1 MNADEPPTDAGD
13 PERLEPQPSPAEPPR
28 PAAAEPP
35 RPLREAIAE
44 VRVRAP
50 TRGNRRLERF
60 LEAVN
65 ADDQVKAWWHVSSV
79 NATRRLGMSDH
90 SWVHIQI
97 VLNIGL
103 RVARLLWRR
112 GVTPSVLADY
122 GLSERDADVVVAAGC
137 LFHCVG
143 MSIHRTDHEAY
154 SLFLTA
160 DKLGS
165 LLATAYEEP
174 ERSVIVAET
183 LHAIIGHRSNGKP
196 FTIEAGIV
204 RVADALDMARGRS
217 RVPFEAGHQNIHS
230 LSAYAIEEVKIVP
243 GEDRAVRVEVA
254 MSNSAGIFQVD
265 ELLATKLRGS
275 GLEQHVEVIARIEAE
290 HEQRLIQVFRI

>member
-1 MNADEPPTDAGD
+1 VSTSEPT
-13 PERLEPQPSPAEPPR
+13 RPSAETPPL
-28 PAAAEPP
+28 PP
-35 RPLREAIAE
+35 REAIAG
-44 VRVRAP
+44 VHVRAP
-50 TRGNRRLERF
+50 TRGNRRLERL

-65 ADDQVKAWWHVSSV
+65 ADEQVKAWWHVSSV

-103 RVARLLWRR
+103 RLARLLFRR
-112 GVTPSVLADY
+112 GVTPGVVTDFAM
-122 GLSERDADVVVAAGC
+122 GERDAEVVIAGAC
-137 LFHCVG
+137 LMHCVG
-143 MSIHRTDHEAY
+143 MSIHRRDHERY

-165 LLATAYEEP
+165 LLQNVYEEP

-183 LHAIIGHRSNGKP
+183 LHAIIGHRSDGAP
-196 FTIEAGIV
+196 FTVEAGIV

-217 RVPFEAGHQNIHS
+217 RIPFESGHQNIHS
-230 LSAYAIEEVKIVP
+230 ISAYAIEEVKISP
-243 GEDRAVRVEVA
+243 GRDRAVRVEIA

-265 ELLATKLRGS
+265 ELLAEKLRGS
-275 GLEQHVEVIARIEAE
+275 GLEEHIEVIARIDAE
-290 HEQRLIQVFRI
+290 HEERLLGVFKI

>member
-1 MNADEPPTDAGD
+1 MADAPRSSGPEPP
-13 PERLEPQPSPAEPPR
+13 LPPG
-28 PAAAEPP
+28 
-35 RPLREAIAE
+35 EALAD

-50 TRGNRRLERF
+50 TRGNRKLERL

-65 ADDQVKAWWHVSSV
+65 ADDRVKAWWLVSAV

-97 VLNIGL
+97 VLNIAL
-103 RVARLLWRR
+103 RLGRLLFRR
-112 GVTPSVLADY
+112 GVQPSLRIDY
-122 GLSERDADVVVAAGC
+122 GMTNHDAEVVIAAGC

-143 MSIHRTDHEAY
+143 MAIHREDHERF

-160 DKLGS
+160 DHLS
-165 LLATAYEEP
+165 DLLAEVYDEP
-174 ERSVIVAET
+174 ERTVIVSEAMHT
-183 LHAIIGHRSNGKP
+183 IIGHRRKGDP
-196 FTIEAGIV
+196 LTIEAGVV

-230 LSAYAIEEVKIVP
+230 LSAYSIESVKIVP
-243 GEDRAVRVEVA
+243 GRDRPVRVEIA
-254 MSNSAGIFQVD
+254 MSNSAGIYQVD

-275 GLEQHVEVIARIEAE
+275 GLEEHIEVIARIEAE
-290 HEQRLIQVFRI
+290 HEDRLIPVFRI

>member
-1 MNADEPPTDAGD
+1 V
-13 PERLEPQPSPAEPPR
+13 PSDDRNPSTEAPIPPR
-28 PAAAEPP
+28 
-35 RPLREAIAE
+35 EALAD

-50 TRGNRRLERF
+50 TRGNRRLEQF
-60 LEAVN
+60 LDAVN
-65 ADDQVKAWWHVSSV
+65 ADEQVKALWHVSAV

-103 RVARLLWRR
+103 RLARLLFRR
-112 GVTPSVLADY
+112 GVTPSVTADY
-122 GLSERDADVVVAAGC
+122 GMSDRDAEVVIAAGC

-143 MSIHRTDHEAY
+143 MSIHSDDHEHY

-165 LLATAYEEP
+165 LLAGSYEEP
-174 ERSVIVAET
+174 ERTIIASEA
-183 LHAIIGHRSNGKP
+183 LHAIIGHRRKGAP
-196 FTIEAGIV
+196 FTVEAGIV

-230 LSAYAIEEVKIVP
+230 LSAYAIEEVKLAP
-243 GEDRAVRVEVA
+243 GTERAVGVEIS

-265 ELLATKLRGS
+265 ELLSTKLRGS
-275 GLEQHVEVIARIEAE
+275 GLEEYIEVTARIDAE
-290 HEQRLIQVFRI
+290 HEQRLITVFRI